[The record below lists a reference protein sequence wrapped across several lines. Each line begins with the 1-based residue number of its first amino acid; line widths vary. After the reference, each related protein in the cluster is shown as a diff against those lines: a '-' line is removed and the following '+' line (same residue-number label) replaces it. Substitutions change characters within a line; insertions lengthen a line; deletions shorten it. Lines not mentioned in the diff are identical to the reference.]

1 MLTNTKYGV
10 YVHVSQDIWYN
21 TRILIAELQ
30 DVESNEIYWVYMD
43 MMWFIRV
50 VLVDVDSKYR
60 DKNPCL
66 KVLYLTLYSWQPFR
80 DKEGWWI
87 S

>member
-1 MLTNTKYGV
+1 MWIQMK
-10 YVHVSQDIWYN
+10 DIGCIGIVWSLSGF
-21 TRILIAELQ
+21 LI
-30 DVESNEIYWVYMD
+30 Y
-43 MMWFIRV
+43 
-50 VLVDVDSKYR
+50 VDSKDR

-66 KVLYLTLYSWQPFR
+66 KVLYLTLYSWQTFR